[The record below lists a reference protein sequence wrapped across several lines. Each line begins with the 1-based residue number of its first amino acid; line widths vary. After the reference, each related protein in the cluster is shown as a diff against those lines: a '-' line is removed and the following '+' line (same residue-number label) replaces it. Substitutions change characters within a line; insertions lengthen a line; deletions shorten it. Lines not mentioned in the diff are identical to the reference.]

1 MPGSSIFNH
10 LDYLYIVGI
19 SLKVE
24 NDRMIVSRVLNSS
37 ASHLSG
43 KKSKNFHGYLT
54 VLQCVLVMKYVLF
67 VCV

>member
-24 NDRMIVSRVLNSS
+24 NDRMIVSRVLNGS

-43 KKSKNFHGYLT
+43 KKSKYFHVYLT
-54 VLQCVLVMKYVLF
+54 IFNVS
-67 VCV
+67 